1 MMTENNRKNR
11 GNGDFKGRSSVLDH
25 STQSDRFLC
34 ALCWYHSLFHL
45 AEPDPNQV
53 GLSLYLVL

>member
-34 ALCWYHSLFHL
+34 ALCWYHSPIYLV
-45 AEPDPNQV
+45 EPDPIQE
-53 GLSLYLVL
+53 GPITYLVL